1 MINLSETY
9 IDNKNIFEIIENI
22 QNLKITSSKTDILK
36 MIDITLTLFS
46 NNNDI
51 FKIMNISFNTMELF
65 NEFKFSTD
73 NENCYITA
81 SLYDW
86 ITFIKTIITNWSYD
100 SNLLSMFIIKISDF
114 VNQEFNNYK
123 LIHNT
128 QSNINIYET
137 YFNIT
142 NDLYLKFKDLCSKLN
157 NIIGKASLT
166 DNKLKI
172 NKYELQNLTDLNLIF
187 YKINFNTNTV
197 YTLDNNILLKL
208 EKCN

>member
-81 SLYDW
+81 S
-86 ITFIKTIITNWSYD
+86 
-100 SNLLSMFIIKISDF
+100 
-114 VNQEFNNYK
+114 
-123 LIHNT
+123 
-128 QSNINIYET
+128 
-137 YFNIT
+137 
-142 NDLYLKFKDLCSKLN
+142 
-157 NIIGKASLT
+157 
-166 DNKLKI
+166 
-172 NKYELQNLTDLNLIF
+172 
-187 YKINFNTNTV
+187 
-197 YTLDNNILLKL
+197 
-208 EKCN
+208 

>member
-157 NIIGKASLT
+157 HIIGKASLT

-197 YTLDNNILLKL
+197 YTLDNNILLTL